1 MTWAAAMP
9 MLPPR
14 NLPFSPNASPHTP
27 PAKRGDDRASPS
39 PSNAATPTKKR
50 DTSGILP
57 RQEETTFHRRLRT
70 LLWDHCRACEKW
82 EDVVSTQAAKTVASI
97 SRLSS
102 ALDDLL
108 VKRAYKEDDD
118 IAPILRSSKLEA
130 ENKAMDEMAIILKG
144 LEAEKTELEECM
156 SKIVKAAS
164 KLEGLS
170 DAAEGLLVEAT
181 RAKGSDFTF
190 DQEMWVTWSM
200 DRFGESVCH

>member
-1 MTWAAAMP
+1 MP

-14 NLPFSPNASPHTP
+14 NLPFSPNASPNTP
-27 PAKRGDDRASPS
+27 PAKRIDTRASPS

-50 DTSGILP
+50 DASGILP
-57 RQEETTFHRRLRT
+57 RQEETTFHRRLRI

-82 EDVVSTQAAKTVASI
+82 EDVVSTQAAKTIASI

-108 VKRAYKEDDD
+108 VKRAYKDDD
-118 IAPILRSSKLEA
+118 VDLATMLRSSKVEA

-144 LEAEKTELEECM
+144 LEAEKVDLEDCM

-190 DQEMWVTWSM
+190 DHEMWVTWSM
-200 DRFGESVCH
+200 DRFGESAPGVFTNE